1 MLCQDFLGKCLFLHH
16 HGMPD
21 TEHVCAVRYA
31 GYETFPCQTSN
42 LSEINMPTSFATI
55 FCLVVFFWFSFSPS
69 GSLPSKKVVALLTSR
84 LWEALG
90 AVATSK
96 PNLPTNW
103 LGRLL
108 LVTPQGALASNSLKR
123 GSFPSTLVWLDI
135 FLPRG
140 WPRIRIAAWLNK
152 ATHPEMRAACSD
164 ASEVGQK
171 RLTNP
176 QVFSLQRRFG
186 NATLV
191 GELQG
196 IQGDDMQFFHVW
208 LHTFLTSC
216 SLLTKVSHSRTDRSR
231 MCTRGGQIQVCA
243 FRARLISGSRGGRPG
258 FPREFCCGDG
268 CRF

>member
-1 MLCQDFLGKCLFLHH
+1 MLTEREIETNRICVGNSFCIATCRHNDWSKPNTRDFYDKELDKTLPQKMLCQDFLGKCLFLHH

-55 FCLVVFFWFSFSPS
+55 FCLVVFFGSPF
-69 GSLPSKKVVALLTSR
+69 PQAVAFCQKKVVALLTSR

-108 LVTPQGALASNSLKR
+108 LVTPQGALAS
-123 GSFPSTLVWLDI
+123 

-140 WPRIRIAAWLNK
+140 WPRMRIAAWLNK

-196 IQGDDMQFFHVW
+196 IQGDDMQFFHV
-208 LHTFLTSC
+208 
-216 SLLTKVSHSRTDRSR
+216 
-231 MCTRGGQIQVCA
+231 
-243 FRARLISGSRGGRPG
+243 
-258 FPREFCCGDG
+258 
-268 CRF
+268 

>member
-1 MLCQDFLGKCLFLHH
+1 MSNKQLIRNQYAHFFCNNFLFGC
-16 HGMPD
+16 
-21 TEHVCAVRYA
+21 
-31 GYETFPCQTSN
+31 
-42 LSEINMPTSFATI
+42 
-55 FCLVVFFWFSFSPS
+55 FFWFSFSPS
-69 GSLPSKKVVALLTSR
+69 GSLLSKKVVALLTSR

-108 LVTPQGALASNSLKR
+108 LVTPQGALAS
-123 GSFPSTLVWLDI
+123 

-140 WPRIRIAAWLNK
+140 WPRMRIAAWLNK

-196 IQGDDMQFFHVW
+196 IQGDDMQFFHV
-208 LHTFLTSC
+208 
-216 SLLTKVSHSRTDRSR
+216 
-231 MCTRGGQIQVCA
+231 
-243 FRARLISGSRGGRPG
+243 
-258 FPREFCCGDG
+258 
-268 CRF
+268 